1 MRRDRLLMLVLLVLV
16 FAGPVLA
23 QSADKLAL
31 IRTEQ
36 QQIQAGLE
44 DGSLVVTPRVAMLI
58 RKDQATVS
66 RLLADN
72 ASLDDM
78 NVAERVELD
87 NALERIGAHLAGTR
101 QAAEQ
106 RDVCRYERVS
116 GSKHRKLVCA
126 TSDER
131 QNARD
136 GARAWM
142 EKPKICI
149 PPGCGA

>member
-1 MRRDRLLMLVLLVLV
+1 MHRNRFALLITMGI
-16 FAGPVLA
+16 ALA
-23 QSADKLAL
+23 AAASAQVPDKLGS
-31 IRTEQ
+31 IRAEQ
-36 QQIQAGLE
+36 EQVRTGL
-44 DGSLVVTPRVAMLI
+44 DGGSLVVTPRVAMLI
-58 RKDQATVS
+58 RKDQATVFK
-66 RLLADN
+66 LLEGN
-72 ASLDDM
+72 ARLDDM

-116 GSKHRKLVCA
+116 GSKHRKLVCK
-126 TSDER
+126 TSEER

-142 EKPKICI
+142 EKPKVCI
-149 PPGCGA
+149 PPGCGS

>member
-1 MRRDRLLMLVLLVLV
+1 MRRSHGVVLV
-16 FAGPVLA
+16 VSMLLLAAPVAA
-23 QSADKLAL
+23 QDPGKLAS
-31 IRTEQ
+31 IRAEQ
-36 QQIQAGLE
+36 EQIRSRLG
-44 DGSLVVTPRVAMLI
+44 DGSLGVTPRVALLI
-58 RKDQATVS
+58 RKDQAAVF
-66 RLLADN
+66 RLLGDN
-72 ASLDDM
+72 ARLEDL

-101 QAAEQ
+101 EAAEQ

-126 TSDER
+126 SSDER

-142 EKPKICI
+142 EKPRVCI

>member
-1 MRRDRLLMLVLLVLV
+1 MRCRRLVMHVLIVV
-16 FAGPVLA
+16 AFACPAGA
-23 QSADKLAL
+23 QTPDKLASVRAEQEQ
-31 IRTEQ
+31 IRT
-36 QQIQAGLE
+36 GL
-44 DGSLVVTPRVAMLI
+44 DGGSLVVTPRVALLI
-58 RKDQATVS
+58 RKDQATVFK
-66 RLLADN
+66 LLEGN
-72 ASLDDM
+72 ARLDDM

-116 GSKHRKLVCA
+116 GSKFRKLVCA